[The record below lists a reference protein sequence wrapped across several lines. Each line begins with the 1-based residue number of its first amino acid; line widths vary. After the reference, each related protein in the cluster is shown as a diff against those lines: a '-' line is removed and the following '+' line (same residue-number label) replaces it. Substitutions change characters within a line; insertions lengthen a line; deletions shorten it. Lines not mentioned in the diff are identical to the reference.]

1 MRVCVTILLRVSV
14 LVCVRAHGS
23 PVRTVPSVS
32 IRRVC
37 GVWPRVCGGHNTHI
51 RDLYT
56 DRAFR
61 FTVYPFF
68 SRLTLS
74 SRVSVLIL

>member
-1 MRVCVTILLRVSV
+1 MSVCVTILLRVSV

-37 GVWPRVCGGHNTHI
+37 GVWPRVCGGHNTHKTQEI
-51 RDLYT
+51 RT
-56 DRAFR
+56 QTAH
-61 FTVYPFF
+61 F
-68 SRLTLS
+68 SFS
-74 SRVSVLIL
+74 QFGFMIL

>member
-1 MRVCVTILLRVSV
+1 MSVCVTILLRVSV

-37 GVWPRVCGGHNTHI
+37 GVWPRVCGVATTRT

-56 DRAFR
+56 DRAF
-61 FTVYPFF
+61 FNF
-68 SRLTLS
+68 LS
-74 SRVSVLIL
+74 FDFIET